1 MKGNYY
7 GFSNLENSRYSV
19 VTGDNVIEVTQFSS
33 VFAGS
38 NSPELFMAFPY
49 LDLVNKLKQSF
60 SVADNPTASAVQ
72 QYRNH
77 LSTLNGYLAF
87 CGKTIESNV
96 GTELAGSF
104 DAKVRDYLESITVA
118 PRTRRD
124 RRLHL
129 QAIQK
134 LYQASLTARDTPP
147 PSKHCS
153 LGATLRL
160 RIAETGVAPKTLAKQ
175 AGVDPTTL
183 WRWLKGATPRADTL
197 PALRRLE
204 VRLGLTRDALVNL
217 IEKPINEQE
226 TAVALP
232 SHRLRMAE
240 RPKHNLPLPESALGV
255 SFLQEWR
262 ALFDYKISDFPT
274 LERQPR
280 GHWRLIPQTVASSVS
295 PLAQRGTMVCPTA
308 SMFMQRIRTFLGV
321 LTNLPPENGGITWYE
336 PPPQTLA
343 WCAHP
348 QALECFLQWI
358 TSQSD
363 GIRHNGQKVFARAVS
378 SLLRPQTGFLWQ
390 QAAVYRVRLPEGFR
404 PASDDAWREMCAKSH
419 KFLRDYIRSATS
431 VSRNPAEPI
440 ANLLNS
446 PNPLKPIRD
455 AIVRIDTDAA
465 NSPPGSISEARH
477 KRNALVLALLLSN
490 PMRVRTLASLT
501 WMPDGHGTV
510 RGSPTEGWR
519 IQLQPVHLKT
529 GNSKQSRGYS
539 VKVADWVKPMM
550 DEYIEEYRETLLAGK
565 ASTYLLVGDEDGG
578 IWEGLSRTVRHL
590 TRRYIPGSPGF
601 GPHAMRHLVAT
612 DWLRKHPGDF
622 LTVAE
627 LLNDNLTTVLENYA
641 HLRRDDSFSR
651 YEAYL
656 DTLK

>member
-1 MKGNYY
+1 MKGNYI
-7 GFSNLENSRYSV
+7 GFSNLENTRYSV

-38 NSPELFMAFPY
+38 NPPELLVALPY
-49 LDLVNKLKQSF
+49 LDLINKLKQSF
-60 SVADNPTASAVQ
+60 SIDDSPTASAVQ
-72 QYRNH
+72 QYRNY

-87 CGKTIESNV
+87 CGKTIESNI
-96 GTELAGSF
+96 GTELAGNF
-104 DAKVRDYLESITVA
+104 ETKTREYLDGITVA
-118 PRTRRD
+118 HRTRRD

-129 QAIQK
+129 QRLQK
-134 LYQASLTARDTPP
+134 LYQASLNARNTPAGKP
-147 PSKHCS
+147 QS
-153 LGATLRL
+153 LEATLRL
-160 RIAETGVAPKTLAKQ
+160 RISETGVAPKTVAKQ

-183 WRWLKGATPRADTL
+183 WRWLRGATPRADTL

-217 IEKPINEQE
+217 VEKHANGSA
-226 TAVALP
+226 TAVTIP

-240 RPKHNLPLPESALGV
+240 RPKHSLPLPESALGAH
-255 SFLQEWR
+255 FLQEWR
-262 ALFDYKISDFPT
+262 ALFDYKVSDFPI
-274 LERQPR
+274 LERQSR
-280 GHWRLIPQTVASSVS
+280 GHWRLIPRTVSLTLSR
-295 PLAQRGTMVCPTA
+295 LAQRGAMVCPSA
-308 SMFMQRIRTFLGV
+308 SMFVERVRSFLGV
-321 LTNLPPENGGITWYE
+321 LANLPPENGGIAWNE

-348 QALECFLQWI
+348 QALECYLQWM
-358 TSQSD
+358 TSQSN

-390 QAAVYRVRLPEGFR
+390 QAAVYRIRLPEGFR
-404 PASDDAWREMCAKSH
+404 PESDDAWREMCAKSH
-419 KFLRDYIRSATS
+419 KLLRDYIRSSTG
-431 VSRNPAEPI
+431 VSRSPEEPI
-440 ANLLNS
+440 ADLLNL

-455 AIVRIDTDAA
+455 AIVRIDKDAA
-465 NSPPGSISEARH
+465 NAPTGSISEARH

-490 PMRVRTLASLT
+490 PMRARTLTSLT
-501 WMPDGHGTV
+501 WLPNGHGTV
-510 RGSPTEGWR
+510 RGNPTEGWR
-519 IQLQPVHLKT
+519 IQLQPQHLKT

-656 DTLK
+656 DSLK